1 MLIYLDAVAISL
13 PKSTRDQIRTAI
25 GNYLKAAK
33 WRKQDS
39 AEAEAETE
47 SNEEVVDEHDE
58 LL

>member
-33 WRKQDS
+33 WRKQDRIK
-39 AEAEAETE
+39 TE